1 MNEAYR
7 LTTEDIARPQAEG
20 RAAADVSQ
28 RDPAAAEAADGRTE
42 PLLPQAESQRFTTEW
57 REIQGDF
64 VDRPRDAVEQADRL
78 VADLMQRLASQFAD
92 TRSKLE
98 QQWDGQD
105 NVSTEELR
113 VALTR
118 YRTFFERLLAA

>member
-1 MNEAYR
+1 MTEAHR
-7 LTTEDIARPQAEG
+7 LATEDIARPQE
-20 RAAADVSQ
+20 
-28 RDPAAAEAADGRTE
+28 RDPAATGRPETDSDGRAE

-118 YRTFFERLLAA
+118 YRSFFERLLAA